1 MPCENIVK
9 YLYNDTESSLK
20 IPTPKFILSI
30 IGGTGNFRIDRETE
44 NAFKTGLMKVAK
56 INDTWIITGAINTG
70 VVKVV
75 GEAVDED
82 LNSKH
87 LIVLGITS
95 RNRIYG
101 SYSELKR
108 AGEIV
113 SDENTECLNSHHS
126 SFIFVDTQNQTN
138 EIQFRNNLEKHLQK
152 SLQIPFF
159 LIVVNG
165 GYNTLKTISDVL
177 KHNMS
182 VILVAV
188 STLVSHFFLFTCSFS
203 SINTVWS

>member
-9 YLYNDTESSLK
+9 YLYNDSESGLK

-70 VVKVV
+70 IVRLV
-75 GEAVDED
+75 GDAVDED

-101 SYSELKR
+101 SYSKLKR

-188 STLVSHFFLFTCSFS
+188 SILVSHFFLFSRS
-203 SINTVWS
+203 LRSINTGLP